1 MSAKRFGG
9 KFSPGAAGAA
19 DPAPTAP
26 AAKAPPNKFRGRKAS
41 AVDARTVI
49 LFILPTPLLLAAL
62 SAVGSGAAV
71 HMALLLIAYGCLML
85 GAWLV
90 REGQRAHAE
99 YDLREIARPP
109 AMPRKIVAAALAG
122 IGVFLASWIGAQ
134 PTGLAQ
140 MGGQYVTSTIFGLAA
155 IGAHLLAFGIDPLRA
170 KGLDSV
176 AAISAAEVERVMA
189 AVDKAEARLA
199 VIEALAD
206 KVDDREISDRVHAL
220 NQTVRQMIAMVERD
234 PRDLSRARRYL
245 GVYLSGAEDAM
256 RKYAEQHEHYAGDG
270 EIREQFLAM
279 WTDLEASFAR
289 GRETLLIDDRTD
301 LEVEIEVLRERLD
314 QESVHRPGPVPGSHR

>member
-1 MSAKRFGG
+1 MSGKRFGG
-9 KFSPGAAGAA
+9 KYSPDAA
-19 DPAPTAP
+19 DPVRTAGGESATPAITAP
-26 AAKAPPNKFRGRKAS
+26 APNKFRGRRAS
-41 AVDARTVI
+41 AVDVRTVI
-49 LFILPTPLLLAAL
+49 LFVLPTPLLFAAL
-62 SAVGSGAAV
+62 SAIGGGAAV
-71 HMALLLIAYGCLML
+71 HMLLLLLAYGCLML

-90 REGQRAHAE
+90 YQGQRAHAE

-170 KGLDSV
+170 KGLDSIS
-176 AAISAAEVERVMA
+176 AISAAEVERVMT
-189 AVDKAEARLA
+189 AVDEAEAKLK

-206 KVDDREISDRVHAL
+206 RVDDDEVSDRVHAL
-220 NQTVRQMIAMVERD
+220 NRTVRHMIAMVERD
-234 PRDLSRARRYL
+234 PRDLGRARRYL
-245 GVYLSGAEDAM
+245 GVYLKGAQDAM
-256 RKYAEQHEHYAGDG
+256 RKYADQHEHYAGDPK
-270 EIREQFLAM
+270 IREQFLAM

-301 LEVEIEVLRERLD
+301 LEVEIEVLRDRLG
-314 QESVHRPGPVPGSHR
+314 QEAV